1 MNDLFGRPVAGM
13 RISVTQRCNL
23 SCIHCHREGSPES
36 REEMTSGEIARIAG
50 IGKKF
55 GIRKVKISGGESL
68 LRGDICKIVDEISN
82 QGIEVTLTTNGF
94 NLDKLAESLANS
106 GLNGINISIHS
117 INPETYCR
125 ITGNGELENVLN
137 GIQAALD
144 AGLFVK
150 LNVVV
155 FKGLNDCE
163 IDGLIEFSK
172 GRGILQLIEL
182 VNIGCMN
189 DEIYKKNYYNLNQI
203 EEKIKK
209 KADSVQIRGEM
220 HNRSRYKIGDSE
232 IEIVRP
238 FEGKFCIHCTRIRL
252 TSDGK
257 LKPCLMRNDN
267 LIDILTPIRRNAPE
281 KELEDLFREA
291 VMRREPFKWVPY
303 PSFSQSSHLSP
314 LIPSGNP

>member
-23 SCIHCHREGSPES
+23 SCIHCHREGSLAAI
-36 REEMTSGEIARIAG
+36 EEMTSGEIARIAE

-68 LRGDICKIVDEISN
+68 LRGDICKIVDGISN

-106 GLNGINISIHS
+106 GLGGINISIHS

-125 ITGNGELENVLN
+125 ITGNGELENVIR
-137 GIQAALD
+137 GVQAAIN

-155 FKGLNDCE
+155 FKGLNDYE
-163 IDGLIEFSK
+163 IDELIEFSK

-209 KADSVQIRGEM
+209 KSDSVQIRREM
-220 HNRSRYKIGDSE
+220 HNRRRYRIGDSE

-238 FEGKFCIHCTRIRL
+238 FEGRFCLHCTRIRL

-267 LIDILTPIRRNAPE
+267 LIDILTPIRRNASE
-281 KELEDLFREA
+281 KELGDLFIEA
-291 VMRREPFKWVPY
+291 VMRREPFKIY
-303 PSFSQSSHLSP
+303 SRPSSVQSSHLSP